1 MWISNWTSIIYTCWD
16 ETHQYYVISAKK
28 LEIPSTN
35 PRLKFSIH
43 EMQYLLSDNTY
54 HRLRTIQ
61 REIFSKIL
69 NFSAWQTFWAKIFR
83 GIWCIFGLTIRS
95 HFGTVSFLSMFS
107 IIQPLFIQKIEPLY
121 PTPKILFGPQKIWD
135 LTIVCP
141 WSVVSFK
148 YAIAR
153 KPVFDTLSFFSC
165 PSSYKNEHDFWKGI
179 LGCPR

>member
-1 MWISNWTSIIYTCWD
+1 MPKNFFSLKN
-16 ETHQYYVISAKK
+16 
-28 LEIPSTN
+28 TN
-35 PRLKFSIH
+35 LRAFFCYWHFLIFCVKRLKHQIGEMNSSYIRHSFIH
-43 EMQYLLSDNTY
+43 ELLTS
-54 HRLRTIQ
+54 
-61 REIFSKIL
+61 RERFFSKIL

-95 HFGTVSFLSMFS
+95 HFGTVSSLSMFS

-165 PSSYKNEHDFWKGI
+165 PSSYKNEHDFGKGI
-179 LGCPR
+179 LGCPRSL